1 MKYAQ
6 NVRELIGNT
15 PIVKINYASKN
26 ALVLAKCEFMNPTS
40 SIKDRIALN
49 MVQTALNEGKIDLNS
64 TIIEPTSGNTGIGL
78 ASVCASLGIKLILTM
93 PESMS
98 LERRQILAAL
108 GAKIELTSA
117 SLGMSGAIEKAKEL
131 SKAIENS
138 YILQQFANPSNPA
151 MHEMTTAKEILR
163 DCDGKIDIFV
173 SAVGTGGTIS
183 GVAKVLKEYNPKIKI
198 VAIEPKSSAVIS
210 GSKAGTHKIQG
221 IGAGFIPQ
229 TLNLSLIDE
238 VIQVSDEDAFSS
250 ARDIAKNEG
259 LFVGISSGANLF
271 VANLLANKEENQ
283 AKTIVTILCDTGERY
298 LSSELFRKDS

>member
-15 PIVKINYASKN
+15 PLVKINYASKN

-117 SLGMSGAIEKAKEL
+117 SLGMSGAIEKANEL

-151 MHEMTTAKEILR
+151 IHEMTTAQEILR